1 MWVASSGAGA
11 TSRAVWLADGAG
23 GSAVAIAHG
32 GSLRAQFS
40 PDGRSLY
47 VRHDDEP
54 FALGWF
60 DLAASPP
67 VENFL
72 SINRGPSGVLGN
84 RRALFID
91 HYNAQDGSGELV
103 LVEPATGTR
112 RSLARAVTDVAVAGA
127 ADGEGTDLAYAVRGR
142 GNSSRDGLWLTTLPP

>member
-1 MWVASSGAGA
+1 M
-11 TSRAVWLADGAG
+11 
-23 GSAVAIAHG
+23 
-32 GSLRAQFS
+32 RAQFS
-40 PDGRSLY
+40 PDGRTLY

-67 VENFL
+67 VESFL

-91 HYNAQDGSGELV
+91 HYNAQDGSGELA
-103 LVEPATGTR
+103 LVELATGAR
-112 RSLARAVTDVAVAGA
+112 RSLARAVTDIAVAGA
-127 ADGEGTDLAYAVRGR
+127 TDAEGTDVAYAVRGR
-142 GNSSRDGLWLTTLPP
+142 AGSSRDGLWLTTLPP